1 MKKLLE
7 VQGVSKLY
15 GPRTALRDISFTAEQ
30 GHVIALLGKNGA
42 GKSTLMNILTGYL
55 SSTEGSVRIDGYD
68 TLREPMA
75 ARQRIGY
82 LPEMPPLYS
91 DMTVAE
97 YLVYCAK
104 LKRIERRDI
113 PRETERVIERTGLTE
128 YRNRLISHL
137 SKGYRQRT
145 GLAQAMLGHRPLLI
159 LDEPG
164 SGLDPVQMI
173 HMRDLIRDLGREST
187 VLLSSHI
194 LSEVTGICDR
204 AVVLDGGSLL
214 YDGAMSDLL
223 HEKESLTVSV
233 RAGNEFEVRVGQLP
247 GVKAVNAE
255 TRNEVLKLQL
265 LGETGRDLR
274 PDVLRLCEEENAQ
287 LLELTPERETLED
300 AFLRLMTER
309 EADVT

>member
-1 MKKLLE
+1 MSKLVE
-7 VQGVSKLY
+7 VQGISKLY
-15 GPRTALRDISFTAEQ
+15 GSRIALRDISFDADQ

-42 GKSTLMNILTGYL
+42 GKSTLMNIMTGYL
-55 SSTEGSVRIDGYD
+55 SATEGTVRIDGYD
-68 TLREPMA
+68 TLRDPMA
-75 ARQRIGY
+75 ARQKIGY
-82 LPEMPPLYS
+82 LPEMPPLYP

-104 LKRIERRDI
+104 LKKIERRDI
-113 PRETERVIERTGLTE
+113 SRETDRVIERTGLTE
-128 YRNRLISHL
+128 YRNRLASHL
-137 SKGYRQRT
+137 SKGYRQRA

-173 HMRDLIRDLGREST
+173 QMRDLIRDLGREST

-204 AVVLDGGSLL
+204 AVVLDNGRLL

-223 HEKESLTVSV
+223 REKGSLIVSV
-233 RAGNEFEVRVGQLP
+233 RAGNAFEIRVRELS

-255 TRNEVLKLQL
+255 IRN
-265 LGETGRDLR
+265 
-274 PDVLRLCEEENAQ
+274 DVLRLRLQGENGCDIRPDILRLCEDENAQ

-300 AFLRLMTER
+300 AFLRLTAER
-309 EADVT
+309 EAET

>member
-113 PRETERVIERTGLTE
+113 PRETERVIDRTGLTE

>member
-7 VQGVSKLY
+7 VQGVSKFY

-113 PRETERVIERTGLTE
+113 PRETERVIERTGLIE